1 MPWFDTAARRWKIF
15 YCNETDGTT
24 RTAVASNEGMDSLSH
39 PNSWTWSDEQP
50 SQKTYS
56 ISNPFEVG
64 GKSYVFL
71 DYRLFAVSLAVSDT
85 GPAGPYTLLPDSNT
99 PLINR
104 TEPGNRS
111 WIENPI
117 VTPLPS
123 KRFAAMF
130 DWVQGGGQPAG
141 SPLPYLGFAWS
152 PTGLDWPAEN
162 GELVSVEPAGGGK
175 IWSDLVRTPTA
186 LIPEE
191 DGSYTVFYAARDTRN
206 ASSRT
211 GNATQP
217 YTNCSVPPAET
228 GRVED
233 AAGARGGEGS
243 APPPP
248 PPGWGDGCF
257 WGIGKVTL
265 RLSFPK
271 DA

>member
-1 MPWFDTAARRWKIF
+1 MGPPSRAPLIDGAGVGPGSRLETVIPAGMWSTMPWFDTAARRWKIF

-24 RTAVASNEGMDSLSH
+24 RTAVASNEGYDSLSR
-39 PNSWTWSDEQP
+39 PNRWSWSEEQP

-71 DYRLFAVSLAVSDT
+71 DHRLFAVSLAVSAT

-104 TEPGNRS
+104 SQPGNRS

-152 PTGLDWPAEN
+152 PCAPNPPVCVCSLPSCSWLALCPAQ
-162 GELVSVEPAGGGK
+162 GWAELAGREWRTRLRGACRRRQDLERPRAHTDGADPGGR
-175 IWSDLVRTPTA
+175 WQLHR
-186 LIPEE
+186 LL
-191 DGSYTVFYAARDTRN
+191 R
-206 ASSRT
+206 
-211 GNATQP
+211 
-217 YTNCSVPPAET
+217 
-228 GRVED
+228 
-233 AAGARGGEGS
+233 GEGH
-243 APPPP
+243 AQRQQPH
-248 PPGWGDGCF
+248 G
-257 WGIGKVTL
+257 
-265 RLSFPK
+265 
-271 DA
+271 

>member
-24 RTAVASNEGMDSLSH
+24 RTAVASNEGYDSLSR
-39 PNSWTWSDEQP
+39 PNRWSWSEEQP

-71 DYRLFAVSLAVSDT
+71 DYRLFAVSLAVSAT

-104 TEPGNRS
+104 SQPGNRS

-152 PTGLDWPAEN
+152 P
-162 GELVSVEPAGGGK
+162 
-175 IWSDLVRTPTA
+175 
-186 LIPEE
+186 
-191 DGSYTVFYAARDTRN
+191 DG
-206 ASSRT
+206 
-211 GNATQP
+211 
-217 YTNCSVPPAET
+217 
-228 GRVED
+228 
-233 AAGARGGEGS
+233 
-243 APPPP
+243 
-248 PPGWGDGCF
+248 
-257 WGIGKVTL
+257 
-265 RLSFPK
+265 
-271 DA
+271 